1 METAMKISRFMCWRA
16 LLLVLLVISVVSVQ
30 AQGDTPAATA
40 TPLPCPPI
48 PAGVQAD
55 FTYYVGQG
63 DSLFNRVLFSDAI
76 LSYTCALNLEPDY
89 APAYARRGY
98 AYASIGD
105 SDHAIADYEQA
116 TTLEEAY
123 IPAYINR
130 GALYTRLGNFGLA
143 INDFTLA
150 LSLDSNNVVALN
162 NRAVVDAIEG
172 NYDLA
177 LIDLNQAIQIAPQMA
192 LPYATRAAVYSAL
205 ASKDYQQYVT
215 VSKSNRLPAGDP
227 VDVLTAVD
235 DSIRTGDFSIWLS
248 LLTAA
253 TDPAH

>member
-1 METAMKISRFMCWRA
+1 MTTPRFRRGFIALTLA
-16 LLLVLLVISVVSVQ
+16 LLLLSTVGAS
-30 AQGDTPAATA
+30 AQDATP

-48 PAGVQAD
+48 PSGVQED

-76 LSYTCALNLEPDY
+76 LSYTCALKLQPDY
-89 APAYARRGY
+89 APVYVRRGY

-116 TTLEEAY
+116 TTLDEAY

-150 LSLDSNNVVALN
+150 LSLDPNNVVALN
-162 NRAVVDAIEG
+162 NRAVVEAIEG

-177 LIDLNQAIQIAPQMA
+177 LTDLNQAIQLAPQTA

-215 VSKSNRLPAGDP
+215 VSQSNRLPAGDP

-235 DSIRTGDFSIWLS
+235 DNIRTGDFSIWLS

-253 TDPAH
+253 TDAAH

>member
-1 METAMKISRFMCWRA
+1 MKFSRFPRGFA
-16 LLLVLLVISVVSVQ
+16 LLLILLLSMISGGRSM
-30 AQGDTPAATA
+30 AQDGSGTP
-40 TPLPCPPI
+40 TPDGSKCPPI
-48 PAGVQAD
+48 PAGVQQD

-63 DSLFNRVLFSDAI
+63 DSLFAHVLYSDAI
-76 LSYTCALNLEPDY
+76 LSYTCAINLQPDY
-89 APAYARRGY
+89 APVYARRGY

-105 SDHAIADYEQA
+105 SDHAIADYQQA
-116 TTLEEAY
+116 TTLDETY
-123 IPAYINR
+123 IPAYVNR

-150 LSLDSNNVVALN
+150 LSLDPNNVVALN

-172 NYDLA
+172 NYNDA
-177 LIDLNQAIQIAPQMA
+177 LTDLNQAIQLYPKLA

-215 VSKSNRLPAGDP
+215 VSQSNRLPAGDP
-227 VDVLTAVD
+227 TDVLTAVD
-235 DSIRTGDFSIWLS
+235 DGIRTGDFSIWLS

-253 TDPAH
+253 TDAAH